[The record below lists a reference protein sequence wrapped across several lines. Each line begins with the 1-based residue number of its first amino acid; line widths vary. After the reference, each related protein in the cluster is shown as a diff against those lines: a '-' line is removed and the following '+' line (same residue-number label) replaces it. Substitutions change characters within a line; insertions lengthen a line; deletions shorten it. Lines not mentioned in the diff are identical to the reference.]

1 MRYRGKG
8 MIRKAMIL
16 TAILASLAGCAT
28 SPEEQ
33 ANQAFAAG
41 DYQTALAG
49 YQALAEKGDPV
60 AEGALAYMYY
70 TGSGVPKDV
79 VTARH
84 WYEKAAVDGDARSAR
99 NLGNHYLLPDEGS
112 PDYAE
117 AFKWFTLA
125 AGRGDA
131 YSELELSIL
140 YEHGLGVARDTGA
153 AQHWTGEYIPHVH
166 DALEHINRKHAG
178 GDLEAFK
185 VALDQAVWQTAH
197 YSPDVKRIL
206 SGKLVLSFRFQ
217 DGHAVDVAVEKSSG
231 DPDADAVAVTV
242 LQKALLPAVPESLS
256 GVGEFKI
263 SFDFESEKR
272 EPPRIVYGRQSGR

>member
-1 MRYRGKG
+1 MKRNA
-8 MIRKAMIL
+8 ITLTVVIAAL
-16 TAILASLAGCAT
+16 TACAT
-28 SPEEQ
+28 SLEEQ

-41 DYQTALAG
+41 DYATALTG
-49 YQALAEKGDPV
+49 YQTLAAQGDPV

-79 VTARH
+79 ATARH

-99 NLGNHYLLPDEGS
+99 NLGNLYLLPDEGP
-112 PDYAE
+112 PDYAQ

-153 AQHWTGEYIPHVH
+153 AQHWIEEYIPHVH

-178 GDLEAFK
+178 GDLEALK
-185 VALDQAVWQTAH
+185 VAVDQAVWQTAH
-197 YSPDVKRIL
+197 YSPEVQRIL
-206 SGKLVLSFRFQ
+206 SGTLVLSFRIQ
-217 DGHAVDVAVEKSSG
+217 DGQAVDVAVAKSSG

-242 LQKALLPAVPESLS
+242 LQKTLLPAVPESLS
-256 GVGEFKI
+256 KVGKFRI
-263 SFDFESEKR
+263 SFDFEGEKR
-272 EPPRIVYGRQSGR
+272 ESPRIVYGRQQR